1 MAYLVTEACIRCKYM
16 ECTTVCPVDCFYE
29 GANMLVINPE
39 ECIDCGS
46 CEPLCPAEAI
56 IPEIDDEGG
65 RWKKFNTEHYAGW
78 PKLKASQRGPS
89 PADAD
94 RWKGIA
100 DKLLNEFDPA
110 PGKRGA

>member
-29 GANMLVINPE
+29 GANMLVINPI

-46 CEPLCPAEAI
+46 CEAMCPTEAI
-56 IPEIDDEGG
+56 IPEIDDHGG
-65 RWKKFNTEHYAGW
+65 RWMAFNTEHFARW
-78 PKLKASQRGPS
+78 PKLKASQRGAA

-94 RWKGIA
+94 EWKQSP
-100 DKLLNEFDPA
+100 DKLRDHFDPA
-110 PGKRGA
+110 PAPR